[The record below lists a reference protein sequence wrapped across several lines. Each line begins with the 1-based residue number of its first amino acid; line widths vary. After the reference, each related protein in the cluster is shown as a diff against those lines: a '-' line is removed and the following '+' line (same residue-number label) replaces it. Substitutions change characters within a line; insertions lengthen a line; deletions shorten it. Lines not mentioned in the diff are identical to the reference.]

1 MKILFISP
9 TFSGAGGVGPHAFRL
24 SKKLS
29 QEGHEIELMDV
40 PHVPIK
46 NLKNLS
52 FSIFG
57 TLKGLSNSKTY
68 DVVHAWNLPSAF
80 IMKHI
85 KAKKKIL
92 SIHGIY
98 SDQVKMLHSKLTGNL
113 VTSKESQVLDWADVL
128 TTDSKYVQ
136 LEYKKKLGKDFE
148 YIPAPLDPK
157 KFADIPDVKKNQKQ
171 VVYVGR
177 DSFEKGT
184 DILKEIESKIDGN
197 VKYCT
202 SLPWNKAMEILKASQ
217 VFVLPSRVES
227 VPQSILEAFFLKIPV
242 IATDVGGVHE
252 IVINNKTGLLIT
264 PNDSSE
270 LLDKI
275 NYLLNDSELC
285 NTLANNAYE
294 FILKNFSWEAL
305 LPKYIKLYESL

>member
-29 QEGHEIELMDV
+29 EEGHDIELMDV
-40 PHVPIK
+40 PHIPVK

-57 TLKGLSNSKTY
+57 TLKGLSSSKTY

-92 SIHGIY
+92 SIHGVY

-157 KFADIPDVKKNQKQ
+157 RFTNIPDVQKNQKQ
-171 VVYVGR
+171 IVFVGR
-177 DSFEKGT
+177 NSFEKGI
-184 DILKEIESKIDGN
+184 DILKKIESDINGN

-227 VPQSILEAFFLKIPV
+227 VPQSILEAFFLKVPV

-252 IVINNKTGLLIT
+252 IVINNKTGLLIA
-264 PNDSSE
+264 PNNSSE

-294 FILKNFSWEAL
+294 FITKNFSWEAL
-305 LPKYIKLYESL
+305 LPKYIKLYES

>member
-1 MKILFISP
+1 
-9 TFSGAGGVGPHAFRL
+9 VGPHAFRL

-29 QEGHEIELMDV
+29 EEGHDIELMDV
-40 PHVPIK
+40 PHIPVK

-57 TLKGLSNSKTY
+57 TLKGLSSSKTY

-157 KFADIPDVKKNQKQ
+157 RFTNIPDVQKNQKQ
-171 VVYVGR
+171 IVFVGR
-177 DSFEKGT
+177 NSFEKGI
-184 DILKEIESKIDGN
+184 DILKKIESDINGN

-227 VPQSILEAFFLKIPV
+227 VPQSILEAFFLKVPV

-252 IVINNKTGLLIT
+252 IVINNKTGLLIA
-264 PNDSSE
+264 PNNSSE

-294 FILKNFSWEAL
+294 FIIKNFSWEAL
-305 LPKYIKLYESL
+305 LPKYNKLYES

>member
-9 TFSGAGGVGPHAFRL
+9 TFSGAGGIGPHAFRL
-24 SKKLS
+24 SQKLRE
-29 QEGHEIELMDV
+29 EGHDIELMNV

-46 NLKNLS
+46 KLKNLS
-52 FSIFG
+52 FSFFG
-57 TLKGLSNSKTY
+57 TLKAINNSKTY
-68 DVVHAWNLPSAF
+68 DAVHAWNVPSAF

-98 SDQVKMLHSKLTGNL
+98 SEQVEMLHSKLTGSI

-157 KFADIPDVKKNQKQ
+157 RFINISDVKKIEKQ

-177 DSFEKGT
+177 NSFEKGI
-184 DILKEIESKIDGN
+184 DILKEIDSKIDGN

-202 SLPWNKAMEILKASQ
+202 SLPWPEAMETLKASQ

-242 IATDVGGVHE
+242 IATNVGGIPELVT
-252 IVINNKTGLLIT
+252 NNKTGILVK
-264 PNDSSE
+264 PNDPE
-270 LLDKI
+270 DLLDKI
-275 NYLLNDSELC
+275 NYLLNDGELRK
-285 NTLANNAYE
+285 TLANNAYD
-294 FILKNFSWEAL
+294 FVLKNFSWEFL
-305 LPKYIKLYESL
+305 IGKYIKLYEL

>member
-9 TFSGAGGVGPHAFRL
+9 TFSGAGGIGPHAFRL
-24 SKKLS
+24 SQKLRE
-29 QEGHEIELMDV
+29 EGHDIELMNV

-46 NLKNLS
+46 KLKNLS
-52 FSIFG
+52 FSFFG
-57 TLKGLSNSKTY
+57 TLKAINNSKTY
-68 DVVHAWNLPSAF
+68 DAVHAWNVPSAF

-98 SDQVKMLHSKLTGNL
+98 SEQVEMLHSKLTGSI

-157 KFADIPDVKKNQKQ
+157 RFINISDVKKIEKQ

-177 DSFEKGT
+177 NSFEKGI
-184 DILKEIESKIDGN
+184 DILKEIDSKIDGN

-202 SLPWNKAMEILKASQ
+202 SLPWPEAMETLKASQ

-242 IATDVGGVHE
+242 IATNVGGIPELVT
-252 IVINNKTGLLIT
+252 NNKTGILVK
-264 PNDSSE
+264 PNDPE
-270 LLDKI
+270 DLLDKI
-275 NYLLNDSELC
+275 NYLLNDGELC
-285 NTLANNAYE
+285 KTLANNAYD
-294 FILKNFSWEAL
+294 FVLKNFSWEFL
-305 LPKYIKLYESL
+305 IGKYIKLYEL